1 MQAVATQQIGPANP
15 EIPLQA
21 LSSAGKALPELPST
35 PLAEYLE
42 YLGLDSESYDS
53 VLHTA
58 TESRFIKVEPAT
70 NLPLRARV
78 RTILSN
84 KIARL
89 TLKIAFWM
97 AVVTT
102 IYYGT
107 SLVPAFQGSV
117 AATRGLQ
124 IQIESESDSR
134 QTVAY
139 GFLQECGNR
148 NVSIMSSRYGK
159 SS

>member
-1 MQAVATQQIGPANP
+1 MQAVAPRQIEPANP

-21 LSSAGKALPELPST
+21 LSSAGKTLPELPST
-35 PLAEYLE
+35 PLVESLE
-42 YLGLDSESYDS
+42 YLGSDSESYDS

-58 TESRFIKVEPAT
+58 TKSRFIKVEPAT
-70 NLPLRARV
+70 NLPLRVRV
-78 RTILSN
+78 RKIFSN
-84 KIARL
+84 KIARR
-89 TLKIAFWM
+89 TLQIAFWM

-107 SLVPAFQGSV
+107 SLVPAFQGAV

-148 NVSIMSSRYGK
+148 KVSIMSSR
-159 SS
+159 